1 MWMNEMDIE
10 ADRDRRPDRE
20 GERAMTAKTPA
31 EIAREVTRNWFN
43 APDTDEIDLIDR
55 IAAEA
60 EWGGGSLHDLMV
72 AAIEADRAQ
81 RDLIECIAE
90 ALDDRGAKDAAQLV
104 RDTDPDDDLWNNY
117 VGPMLDSIE
126 DDYTRMAREIKEATA

>member
-1 MWMNEMDIE
+1 M
-10 ADRDRRPDRE
+10 R
-20 GERAMTAKTPA
+20 TP
-31 EIAREVTRNWFN
+31 EQ
-43 APDTDEIDLIDR
+43 
-55 IAAEA
+55 IAAEILGNTDTTTMWSDH
-60 EWGGGSLHDLMV
+60 EGGWVTIESQMV

-81 RDLIECIAE
+81 RNIIECIAE